1 MKKIVLIAIMFV
13 ALNVIS
19 GNARGVLAQ
28 EPPMAGAYGEVS
40 TTDREVVQ
48 AARFAV
54 SKARHKQGARVSLIS
69 IERAERQVVA
79 GLNYRLCLKVKIKNK
94 IQNMTAVVYKNLKQ
108 RYSLSSWEEG
118 DCKSA
123 NGM

>member
-1 MKKIVLIAIMFV
+1 MKKIILIAIMFV

-19 GNARGVLAQ
+19 GNMRGVLAQ

-40 TTDREVVQ
+40 TTDREVMR

-54 SKARHKQGARVSLIS
+54 SKARRKQGARVSLIS

-79 GLNYRLCLKVKIKNK
+79 GLNYRLCLRVKIKNK
-94 IQNMTAVVYKNLKQ
+94 IQDMTAVVYQNLKQ
-108 RYSLSSWEEG
+108 HYSLSSWEDG
-118 DCKSA
+118 GCKSA
-123 NGM
+123 SGM